1 MRLEVKPFTRERIP
15 DVLDFEKHLREE
27 EPFYGWDIGENYIC
41 AVERSFDDPAFD
53 TSLSLL
59 AYADGK
65 VVGRVDSTMIATHF
79 DGSKKAYLDWICVL
93 KSHRHHGVAQSL
105 LRELL
110 RILRQRNIGTLIAL
124 TAANEEAQRF
134 YKSIPNAVMRDVGIW
149 IDVIPQSHMS
159 EASQ

>member
-59 AYADGK
+59 AYVDGK

-79 DGSKKAYLDWICVL
+79 DGSKKGVSGLD
-93 KSHRHHGVAQSL
+93 
-105 LRELL
+105 LRTEKPPAPW
-110 RILRQRNIGTLIAL
+110 GCPEPA
-124 TAANEEAQRF
+124 
-134 YKSIPNAVMRDVGIW
+134 
-149 IDVIPQSHMS
+149 
-159 EASQ
+159 